1 MLALNPLTQ
10 EKSAVPKYPPF
21 IPGSKS
27 FCRFHSESELL
38 VMAVFDGVS
47 GNLSKYLASY
57 TLRGPRPVRLF
68 TCLGKKFQSWEKVYR
83 IGTTNFSVYSILYD
97 LSSPPIE
104 VLFSTFR
111 DSGSRVF
118 F

>member
-1 MLALNPLTQ
+1 
-10 EKSAVPKYPPF
+10 
-21 IPGSKS
+21 
-27 FCRFHSESELL
+27 
-38 VMAVFDGVS
+38 MAVFSLVDGVS

-57 TLRGPRPVRLF
+57 TLRGPRPVGLF
-68 TCLGKKFQSWEKVYR
+68 TCRGKRFQSWEKVYR
-83 IGTTNFSVYSILYD
+83 IGTKIFSVQSILYD

-104 VLFSTFR
+104 VLFCTFR